1 MRANRENMTAD
12 WFKRSTAEGQRRET
26 KHKEILSALV
36 VVHFEDTAFDDAHV
50 SVPHNL
56 VSEGQKR
63 ETEREPAV
71 SENSKAAPIRYDKL
85 LLWNL
90 AKEAI
95 FAYSVYEYLFV
106 RLRVEQHCA
115 NL

>member
-1 MRANRENMTAD
+1 M
-12 WFKRSTAEGQRRET
+12 
-26 KHKEILSALV
+26 
-36 VVHFEDTAFDDAHV
+36 VHFEDAAFDDSHV

-63 ETEREPAV
+63 EAEREQTV
-71 SENSKAAPIRYDKL
+71 SENSKTALDCYDKL

-90 AKEAI
+90 VKEAI

-106 RLRVEQHCA
+106 RL
-115 NL
+115 